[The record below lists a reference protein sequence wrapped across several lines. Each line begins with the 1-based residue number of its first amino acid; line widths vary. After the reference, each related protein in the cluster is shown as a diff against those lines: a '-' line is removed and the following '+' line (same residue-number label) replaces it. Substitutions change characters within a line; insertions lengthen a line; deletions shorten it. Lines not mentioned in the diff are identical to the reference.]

1 MKDKNMNFIK
11 GMGAGVITGAAIAT
25 ATKMMISSNKNS
37 FSKSAG
43 KTMKAVGNIAE
54 SIHTMLK

>member
-11 GMGAGVITGAAIAT
+11 GMGAGVVTGVMASAAVKMIMT
-25 ATKMMISSNKNS
+25 DKSSFTKK
-37 FSKSAG
+37 AG

-54 SIHTMLK
+54 SINCILK